1 MWRAFADAEMADA
14 HDVPADARWAAGL
27 VAASAARLLRTL
39 YRPEP
44 SEGAVRVWAEG
55 LATNART
62 AGVTPPL
69 ALVLIAEG
77 APIADAVEAA
87 ELLEAA

>member
-1 MWRAFADAEMADA
+1 MT
-14 HDVPADARWAAGL
+14 
-27 VAASAARLLRTL
+27 VAALATAWLAER
-39 YRPEP
+39 
-44 SEGAVRVWAEG
+44 RVWAEG